1 MIKKSVLVLSSN
13 KDTEFDPFGFD
24 NEIRITQEEEDAST
38 VNLMQT
44 IQSIKAFDHPLLIS
58 QFINPLDE
66 VIEDTLE
73 EILTS
78 IIERYAETLNDDDS
92 SNEEEEEDIIPIVYS
107 DVLKALETLTLYE
120 QQQQD
125 SQNEVIQKIQ
135 SISATMRQRRLK
147 KAKQVTL
154 NSSTFGFIRAR

>member
-1 MIKKSVLVLSSN
+1 M
-13 KDTEFDPFGFD
+13 
-24 NEIRITQEEEDAST
+24 
-38 VNLMQT
+38 
-44 IQSIKAFDHPLLIS
+44 
-58 QFINPLDE
+58 
-66 VIEDTLE
+66 IEDTLR